1 MQDWSWEEGFPAS
14 GVIST
19 VDMGDPVS
27 YKKKYM
33 REHYVSRKLRSD
45 IYSRL
50 GELCG
55 GLGLNECLEKLLDIA
70 EKPGE
75 FISTV
80 DMKPI
85 STVDVEAQSKPR
97 IRVERR
103 EDPFWLDVVA
113 GEGYDAE
120 HIALNIIQY
129 EKLCRTELLPSA
141 LCGSPK

>member
-1 MQDWSWEEGFPAS
+1 
-14 GVIST
+14 
-19 VDMGDPVS
+19 MGDLVS

-33 REHYVSRKLRSD
+33 REHYVTRKLRRD

-55 GLGLNECLEKLLDIA
+55 GHGLNECLEKLLEVA
-70 EKPGE
+70 ERLGE
-75 FISTV
+75 SISTV

-97 IRVERR
+97 IRVEERG
-103 EDPFWLDVVA
+103 DPFWIDVVV

-129 EKLCRTELLPSA
+129 EKLCRTGLLPST

>member
-1 MQDWSWEEGFPAS
+1 
-14 GVIST
+14 
-19 VDMGDPVS
+19 VS

-33 REHYVSRKLRSD
+33 REHYVTRKLRRD

-50 GELCG
+50 RELCG
-55 GLGLNECLEKLLDIA
+55 GLGLNECLEKLLEAA

-75 FISTV
+75 SISTV

-85 STVDVEAQSKPR
+85 STVDVEAQPKPR

-103 EDPFWLDVVA
+103 EDPFWIDIVV

-129 EKLCRTELLPSA
+129 EKLCRTGLLPRT

>member
-1 MQDWSWEEGFPAS
+1 
-14 GVIST
+14 
-19 VDMGDPVS
+19 MGDPVS

-33 REHYVSRKLRSD
+33 REHYVTRKLRRD

-50 GELCG
+50 RELCG

-75 FISTV
+75 SISTV

-103 EDPFWLDVVA
+103 EDPFWIDIVV
-113 GEGYDAE
+113 GEGYNTE

-129 EKLCRTELLPSA
+129 EKLCRTGLLYRT
-141 LCGSPK
+141 LCESPK